1 MPIIGVIIEIALC
14 IVLFRIIAKD
24 IRELAKEMSE

>member
-1 MPIIGVIIEIALC
+1 MPIIGVIIEITLC

-24 IRELAKEMSE
+24 IRELANNSK

>member
-14 IVLFRIIAKD
+14 GVLLCIIAKD
-24 IRELAKEMSE
+24 IGELANNSK

>member
-14 IVLFRIIAKD
+14 IVLFRITAKD
-24 IRELAKEMSE
+24 IRELANNSK